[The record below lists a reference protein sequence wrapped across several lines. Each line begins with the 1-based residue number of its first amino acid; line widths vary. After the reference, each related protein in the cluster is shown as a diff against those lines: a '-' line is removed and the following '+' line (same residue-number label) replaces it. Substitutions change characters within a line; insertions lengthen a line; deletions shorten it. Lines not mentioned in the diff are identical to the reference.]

1 MNDKTAAV
9 DPSTEVTSAP
19 ATDKTTIRPN
29 LDNYV
34 TAKSAS
40 GKRTH
45 RIDDL
50 TARTLDGKSLEEV
63 VSGGKALGIDVGKW
77 AHLNNG
83 QQRMLIGNAIRKM
96 LTATKEP
103 LSEAALA
110 DVFGTPSAPYDAEK
124 AAAAAQAAQAE
135 KEKKAAEKAAAA
147 EKKAADNAAKAEA
160 KKAADAAKAEGAN
173 AGDAAVAGQKAKGKT
188 KPAKPE

>member
-1 MNDKTAAV
+1 MNNTNAPVDGTEAV
-9 DPSTEVTSAP
+9 AP
-19 ATDKTTIRPN
+19 DKTTIRPN

-34 TAKSAS
+34 TSKSGS

-63 VSGGKALGIDVGKW
+63 VSGAKALGIDTGRW

-96 LTATKEP
+96 LTATKDP
-103 LSEAALA
+103 LSEKALA
-110 DVFGTPSAPYDAEK
+110 DVFGEPAAPYDAEK
-124 AAAAAQAAQAE
+124 AAAAAAEAQRA
-135 KEKKAAEKAAAA
+135 KEAKAAEKAAAA
-147 EKKAADNAAKAEA
+147 ERKAQENAAKLEAKQKAEA
-160 KKAADAAKAEGAN
+160 EKAESGDEGAKKKAK
-173 AGDAAVAGQKAKGKT
+173 